1 MQDAATYHRF
11 AQECRRMARTASEKD
26 KAVLIKI
33 AEAWEAQAQE
43 AERRADKGKL

>member
-1 MQDAATYHRF
+1 MQDAATYLKF

-26 KAVLIKI
+26 KAVLVRI
-33 AEAWEAQAQE
+33 AEAWEAQAKE